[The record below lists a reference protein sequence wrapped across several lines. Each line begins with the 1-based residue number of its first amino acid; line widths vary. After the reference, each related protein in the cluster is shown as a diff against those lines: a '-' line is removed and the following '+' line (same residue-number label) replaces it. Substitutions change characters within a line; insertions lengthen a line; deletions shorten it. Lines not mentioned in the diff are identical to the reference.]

1 MSIKIVES
9 VDKTISNVL
18 TEERNLVIIIEQGG
32 IKEKAIPANMEEP
45 IRGCYVRHTMTRKT
59 III

>member
-18 TEERNLVIIIEQGG
+18 TEEKNLVIIIEQGG
-32 IKEKAIPANMEEP
+32 IKEKVIPANMEDP
-45 IRGCYVRHTMTRKT
+45 IRG
-59 III
+59 

>member
-18 TEERNLVIIIEQGG
+18 TEERNLVIIIEQVG
-32 IKEKAIPANMEEP
+32 IKEKAIPANMEDP
-45 IRGCYVRHTMTRKT
+45 IRG
-59 III
+59 